1 MQKTTSIQASIETKP
16 YMIGELAKLY
26 QVSEKTFR
34 RWTIVFSD
42 RLGKRIGRYYN
53 IKQVELLFQE
63 LGTPR
68 TFELEEDLAS

>member
-1 MQKTTSIQASIETKP
+1 MENTTTIPAPIIVKP
-16 YMIGELAKLY
+16 YMIGELARYY

-34 RWTIVFSD
+34 NWLKAFSD

-53 IKQVELLFQE
+53 IKQVELMFQE

-68 TFELEEDLAS
+68 ILEF